1 MRKTLRLAYTNFQSS
16 CPSPIRPQIDFIK
29 ADVRA
34 LGEQQPRI
42 VADTVIMN
50 PPFGT
55 RQKGTNEC
63 LRVHYL
69 LPRYDQQYPVP
80 SSLSHS
86 YMITGVDMEFLRAAA
101 AIAKESIYSL
111 HKSSTRDHIAKVAT
125 KQLGLE
131 AEVIAQLRY
140 DLPNTYSFHRYC
152 SGRCGLQ
159 FNDWRGGV

>member
-1 MRKTLRLAYTNFQSS
+1 MS
-16 CPSPIRPQIDFIK
+16 
-29 ADVRA
+29 
-34 LGEQQPRI
+34 
-42 VADTVIMN
+42 
-50 PPFGT
+50 
-55 RQKGTNEC
+55 
-63 LRVHYL
+63 
-69 LPRYDQQYPVP
+69 
-80 SSLSHS
+80 
-86 YMITGVDMEFLRAAA
+86 TGVDMEFLRAAA

-152 SGRCGLQ
+152 SGRFVLQ